1 MTVRPAPDCHLFAL
15 DDGAILFCEG
25 QQKLFAMNTT
35 AALTWLGME
44 EHRDESAIAQDL
56 ATAFNSST
64 QLIMPDIERLLA
76 QWWSDGLLAGTEDL
90 RKAGTRPQANPLPSV
105 AAPRLPVSWHSE
117 RRYCLLDTAFKILF
131 GDAEQESW
139 VHPVL
144 AHLESQR
151 ATSHDSELQV
161 VRTEDGLL
169 MLRNGSPE
177 VVSSNLEG
185 LAPAI
190 KAYMLRT
197 SLNNYPYLF
206 QIHAGVVER
215 KGTCLLLPGV
225 AGSGKS
231 SLTAALVHAGW
242 RYLSDETAPMEENAL
257 HIRPVP
263 LALASKTGGWEIM
276 EAYFPGIGNLN
287 VHVRE
292 DAKRVRYLTPSP
304 VSIAP
309 DRPEGY
315 AVRHIVFPHYDPRA
329 RTELSPLSKVE
340 TIGRLLPECLSL
352 PRQLDQAK
360 VAKLVDWAEHI
371 DGHYLPYSD
380 LGEAVALINK
390 LYG

>member
-1 MTVRPAPDCHLFAL
+1 MTVRPAPDCRLFAL

-25 QQKLFAMNTT
+25 QQKLFAMNAT
-35 AALTWLGME
+35 AALTWLGIE
-44 EHRDESAIAQDL
+44 EHKDESAIAQDL
-56 ATAFNSST
+56 AAAFNSST
-64 QLIMPDIERLLA
+64 QLIQPDIERLIA
-76 QWWSDGLLAGTEDL
+76 QWWSDGLLAGSEDL
-90 RKAGTRPQANPLPSV
+90 RQAGTRPPADQLPSV
-105 AAPRLPVSWHSE
+105 AAPPPPRSWHSQ
-117 RRYCLLDTAFKILF
+117 RRYCLLDTAFKIAYS
-131 GDAEQESW
+131 DTEQESW
-139 VHPVL
+139 VRPVL

-151 ATSHDSELQV
+151 AASHHSELQV
-161 VRTEDGLL
+161 VRRGDGLL
-169 MLRNGSPE
+169 ILRHGSPE
-177 VVSSNLEG
+177 VFASNLEG

-190 KAYMLRT
+190 KAYMLRS

-215 KGTCLLLPGV
+215 AGTCLLLPGV

-276 EAYFPGIGNLN
+276 ETYFPGIRNLH

-292 DAKRVRYLTPSP
+292 DAKRVRYLTPPSA
-304 VSIAP
+304 SIAA

-315 AVRHIVFPHYDPRA
+315 SVRHIVFPRYDPHA
-329 RTELSPLSKVE
+329 RTALSPLSKVE

-360 VAKLVDWAEHI
+360 VAKLVDWAEDI
-371 DGHYLPYSD
+371 DGHALPYSD
-380 LGEAVALINK
+380 LGEAVNLIKK
-390 LYG
+390 LRG